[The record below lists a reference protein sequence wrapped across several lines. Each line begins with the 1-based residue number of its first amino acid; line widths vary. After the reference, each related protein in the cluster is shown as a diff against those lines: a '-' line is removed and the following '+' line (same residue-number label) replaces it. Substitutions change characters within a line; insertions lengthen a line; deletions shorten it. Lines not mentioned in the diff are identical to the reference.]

1 MQRVFTAATLLE
13 AYLVQQ
19 MLEAEFIPAAVFNE
33 NAHGAAGELPITEV
47 WPEVWIKDDR
57 HRSEARSIIER
68 YETTSSGETPPHV
81 HNVER
86 TTREILNCVGTAGR
100 CCPRKNKVELTARC
114 GQCCKMGKSHPV
126 GETSHG

>member
-13 AYLVQQ
+13 AHLVQQ

-57 HRSEARSIIER
+57 HRFKARSIIER
-68 YETTSSGETPPHV
+68 YETTSSGETGGSCAQCGEQNPRNFDLCWYCGV
-81 HNVER
+81 MLS
-86 TTREILNCVGTAGR
+86 RE
-100 CCPRKNKVELTARC
+100 E
-114 GQCCKMGKSHPV
+114 
-126 GETSHG
+126 

>member
-13 AYLVQQ
+13 AHLVQQ
-19 MLEAEFIPAAVFNE
+19 MFEAESIRAAVFNE

-68 YETTSSGETPPHV
+68 YEATSSGKRRATCAQCGEYSPG
-81 HNVER
+81 NF
-86 TTREILNCVGTAGR
+86 
-100 CCPRKNKVELTARC
+100 ELCWYC
-114 GQCCKMGKSHPV
+114 GAMLAT
-126 GETSHG
+126 EE

>member
-13 AYLVQQ
+13 AHLVQQ

-47 WPEVWIKDDR
+47 WPEVWIEDDR

-68 YETTSSGETPPHV
+68 YEATSSGETRASCAHCGECNPG
-81 HNVER
+81 NF
-86 TTREILNCVGTAGR
+86 
-100 CCPRKNKVELTARC
+100 ELCWYC
-114 GQCCKMGKSHPV
+114 GAMLST
-126 GETSHG
+126 EE

>member
-13 AYLVQQ
+13 AHLIQQ

-57 HRSEARSIIER
+57 HCSEARSIIER
-68 YETTSSGETPPHV
+68 YETTSSGETRPHV

-86 TTREILNCVGTAGR
+86 TTREILNCVGT
-100 CCPRKNKVELTARC
+100 
-114 GQCCKMGKSHPV
+114 V
-126 GETSHG
+126 G

>member
-13 AYLVQQ
+13 AHLVQQ

-68 YETTSSGETPPHV
+68 YEATSSGEMPAMRPM
-81 HNVER
+81 R
-86 TTREILNCVGTAGR
+86 REQ
-100 CCPRKNKVELTARC
+100 P
-114 GQCCKMGKSHPV
+114 GKF
-126 GETSHG
+126 